1 MSGPPFSATSL
12 SSEDWQPACSV
23 ETLRIRAAM
32 LKAVRQFFDAR
43 SYIEVETPLL
53 SRDIVVDAHLH
64 PFEVDVNGCQYF
76 LQTSPEAG
84 MKRLL
89 AAGCGSIYQIT
100 RSFRKSERGTRH
112 NPEFTIVE
120 WYGVGTNHHQQMQ
133 LTEELVR
140 CCLACSA
147 SESDSLMGE
156 PCRPFDRISYE
167 QAFQNLL
174 GHSIHGLGSQQLLQL
189 AVKAKIQLPESLA
202 TASTDDVL
210 NVLLANHIEP
220 HLGQD
225 HPAFLVD
232 YPLSQAALA
241 RQSPSNP
248 NAAERFELYIRGV
261 ELCNGYHE
269 LSDPAELESRDA
281 INNHIRHSNADSNL
295 PGARRMM
302 MAMHAGLPDC
312 SGVALGFDRLVMLAT
327 GATCIDQVIPF
338 PVERA

>member
-1 MSGPPFSATSL
+1 
-12 SSEDWQPACSV
+12 
-23 ETLRIRAAM
+23 M

-64 PFEVDVNGCQYF
+64 PFGVDVDGRQYF

-89 AAGCGSIYQIT
+89 AAGCGSIFQIT

-133 LTEELVR
+133 LTEELIR
-140 CCLACSA
+140 CCLACGTSA
-147 SESDSLMGE
+147 SADVMPGDGQ
-156 PCRPFDRISYE
+156 PFDRISYD
-167 QAFQNLL
+167 QLFQNLL
-174 GHSIHGLGSQQLLQL
+174 GHSIHGLNSRQLLEL
-189 AVKAKIQLPESLA
+189 AAQAKIQLPASLA
-202 TASTDDVL
+202 SASADDVL
-210 NVLLANHIEP
+210 NVLLAEHIEP
-220 HLGQD
+220 HLGLVR
-225 HPAFLVD
+225 PAFLVD

-241 RQSPSNP
+241 RRSPTDP
-248 NAAERFELYIRGV
+248 CAAERFELYIRGL

-269 LSDPAELESRDA
+269 LCDPAELSSRDMTS
-281 INNHIRHSNADSNL
+281 NQIRKRNGDARL
-295 PGARRMM
+295 PGADRMM
-302 MAMHAGLPDC
+302 LAMHAGLPDC

-338 PVERA
+338 PIERA